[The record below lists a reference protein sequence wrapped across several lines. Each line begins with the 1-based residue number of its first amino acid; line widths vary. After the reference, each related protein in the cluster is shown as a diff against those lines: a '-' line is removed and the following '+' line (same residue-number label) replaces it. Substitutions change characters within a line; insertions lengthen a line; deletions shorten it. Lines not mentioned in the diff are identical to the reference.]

1 MAGFTSEFGKG
12 SGVSPLL
19 WPPGIS
25 KRQAIGDE
33 LLRDT
38 SRLPPPYFSPPAGEM
53 KKRGGQ
59 ADRLISTGQL
69 RTLLPLHLRPIDV
82 VVFHE
87 PEGNLFLERASR
99 LDAFSAYPF
108 RT

>member
-1 MAGFTSEFGKG
+1 MYRSLLAA
-12 SGVSPLL
+12 PLFL
-19 WPPGIS
+19 FPS
-25 KRQAIGDE
+25 QRE
-33 LLRDT
+33 R
-38 SRLPPPYFSPPAGEM
+38 M

-59 ADRLISTGQL
+59 ADRLISTGWL
-69 RTLLPLHLRPIDV
+69 RTLLFLHFRPIDV

-87 PEGNLFLERASR
+87 PEGILFSEKASR